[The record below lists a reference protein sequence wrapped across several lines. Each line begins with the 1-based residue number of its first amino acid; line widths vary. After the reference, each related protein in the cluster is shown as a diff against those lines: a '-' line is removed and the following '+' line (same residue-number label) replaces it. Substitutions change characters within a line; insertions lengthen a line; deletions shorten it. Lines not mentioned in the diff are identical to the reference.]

1 MLRPA
6 APAALLFLAVSLTGA
21 VPGRA
26 AAQAEPGRGARA
38 ARQFTIQPGSEPV
51 TVREA
56 ISQQARDV
64 RSEFRRVLER
74 YPPVLGKMLKL
85 DPGLMNNAA
94 YLAPYPAIAVFLQ
107 QHPEIP
113 RDPGYY
119 LDFVS
124 TGEDYYNNPS
134 YQQERWRR
142 DVFSF
147 VVGFTIVGG
156 IALTLAWIVRYTIEH
171 RRWLRATK
179 IQSDMQNKLLERM
192 SSNNELLAYVQSPAG
207 QTLLQGVP
215 VSIDPVPARAG
226 NVPFNR
232 ILLSVQVGF
241 VLAAA
246 GAGLLVVR
254 NSLGMDFQGV
264 ALVIGTIGVSLGV
277 GFGLAAGASYFLS
290 QKFGL
295 LDANPEKMRPSG
307 GA

>member
-1 MLRPA
+1 MR
-6 APAALLFLAVSLTGA
+6 FWNDFVIG
-21 VPGRA
+21 
-26 AAQAEPGRGARA
+26 
-38 ARQFTIQPGSEPV
+38 V
-51 TVREA
+51 TVLG
-56 ISQQARDV
+56 S
-64 RSEFRRVLER
+64 VLAG
-74 YPPVLGKMLKL
+74 VL
-85 DPGLMNNAA
+85 
-94 YLAPYPAIAVFLQ
+94 
-107 QHPEIP
+107 
-113 RDPGYY
+113 
-119 LDFVS
+119 
-124 TGEDYYNNPS
+124 
-134 YQQERWRR
+134 
-142 DVFSF
+142 
-147 VVGFTIVGG
+147 
-156 IALTLAWIVRYTIEH
+156 ALGWIIKYTVEH

-207 QTLLQGVP
+207 QSLLQGVP

-277 GFGLAAGASYFLS
+277 GFGLAAAASYFLS